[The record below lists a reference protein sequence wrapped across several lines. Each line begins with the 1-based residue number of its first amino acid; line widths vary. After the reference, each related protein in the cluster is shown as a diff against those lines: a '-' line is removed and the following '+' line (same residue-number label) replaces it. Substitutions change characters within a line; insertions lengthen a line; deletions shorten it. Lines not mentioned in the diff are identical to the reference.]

1 MAKLYPIGIQNFEK
15 IRIDNY
21 LYLDKT
27 ALIYQLV
34 KTGSYYFLS
43 RPRRFGK
50 SLLISTL
57 EAYFQGKK
65 ELFQGLAIENLEK
78 DWIEYPVLH
87 LDLNARKYDNE
98 EALLQELNKY
108 LEKWEQ
114 KYDSPYSDRAPE
126 ERFYWIIQKA
136 FEKTGQRV
144 VILVDEYDKPMLQ
157 AIGNEDLQDA
167 YRNTLK
173 AFYGVLKSLDG
184 YIRFALLTGV
194 TKFGKISVFSDL
206 NNLNDISWMV
216 DMLHYVE

>member
-1 MAKLYPIGIQNFEK
+1 M
-15 IRIDNY
+15 
-21 LYLDKT
+21 DKT

-206 NNLNDISWMV
+206 NNLNDISM
-216 DMLHYVE
+216 DGRYVAL